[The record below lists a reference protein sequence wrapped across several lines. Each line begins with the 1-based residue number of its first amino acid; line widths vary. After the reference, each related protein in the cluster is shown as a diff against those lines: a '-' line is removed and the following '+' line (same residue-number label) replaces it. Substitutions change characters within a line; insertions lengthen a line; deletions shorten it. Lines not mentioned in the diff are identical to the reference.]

1 MSSTVPEEEKW
12 SIGSMFAHNR
22 QAITGSPQ
30 GAIQF
35 VAAEV
40 LVAWAFQRVT
50 GWKDMTKL
58 MYQNAIVHALSIPI
72 IPGLRAQFD
81 SKEYTGYAAEKNQD
95 VIMQAVRQVPAYL
108 LARYIYNTS
117 HVGIRLPKF
126 DKHLLSGVISK
137 ILTRPVI
144 FNLLPYLPETIAEA
158 FLVFEAISDKLKED
172 SRLREKP
179 ESSGGDARRRLL
191 RY

>member
-1 MSSTVPEEEKW
+1 MSVAPVPDEEKW

-50 GWKDMTKL
+50 MT
-58 MYQNAIVHALSIPI
+58 MYQNAIVHSLSIPI

-81 SKEYTGYAAEKNQD
+81 SKEYAGYAAEKNQD
-95 VIMQAVRQVPAYL
+95 VIMQSVRQVPAYL

-117 HVGIRLPKF
+117 HVGIKLPKF
-126 DKHLLSGVISK
+126 DRHLLSGVISK

-144 FNLLPYLPETIAEA
+144 FNLLPYLPETLAEA

-172 SRLREKP
+172 SRLREKADA
-179 ESSGGDARRRLL
+179 GGADARRRLL